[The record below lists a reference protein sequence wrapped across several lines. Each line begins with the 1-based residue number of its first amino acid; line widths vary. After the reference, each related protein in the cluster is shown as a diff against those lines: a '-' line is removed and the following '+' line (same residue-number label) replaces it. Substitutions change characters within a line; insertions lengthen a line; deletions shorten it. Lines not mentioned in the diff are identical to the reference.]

1 MAPRLHALLNA
12 SGSHR
17 WLHCTAAPLL
27 EENFPD
33 STSVYAKEGTLAHEL
48 CELKLQKYTTAMA
61 KSTYTRKFNKIKKMN
76 CGNQKWTIPRKHTL
90 NMSRVLC

>member
-1 MAPRLHALLNA
+1 MAPRSHALLNA

-33 STSVYAKEGTLAHEL
+33 STSEIHMHSQG
-48 CELKLQKYTTAMA
+48 QQ
-61 KSTYTRKFNKIKKMN
+61 
-76 CGNQKWTIPRKHTL
+76 NQKG
-90 NMSRVLC
+90 

>member
-1 MAPRLHALLNA
+1 MAPRSHALLNA

-61 KSTYTRKFNKIKKMN
+61 NPHTLASSTKSKRMSY
-76 CGNQKWTIPRKHTL
+76 GNQKWTIPRKHTL
-90 NMSRVLC
+90 NMSKVLC

>member
-1 MAPRLHALLNA
+1 MAPRSHALLNA

-33 STSVYAKEGTLAHEL
+33 STSVYAKEG
-48 CELKLQKYTTAMA
+48 
-61 KSTYTRKFNKIKKMN
+61 
-76 CGNQKWTIPRKHTL
+76 
-90 NMSRVLC
+90 